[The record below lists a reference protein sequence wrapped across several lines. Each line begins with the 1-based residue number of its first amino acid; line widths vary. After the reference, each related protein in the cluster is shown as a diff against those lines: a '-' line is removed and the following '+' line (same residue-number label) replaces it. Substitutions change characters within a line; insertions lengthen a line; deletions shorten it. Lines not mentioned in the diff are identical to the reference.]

1 MYPLL
6 YNKNCKYRNIIMKI
20 KEIDI
25 KGVGG
30 IRDLHLKF
38 NDSMNILCGPNSIG
52 KTTVIE
58 SVASMFTFGSSIVKR
73 NVSCEMGQIEA
84 FVENNGEMM
93 NTKID
98 IMKFNPRENE
108 TVTSLMSFSS
118 RLLSIKVDRNF
129 QYSRLDSVP
138 SDKDR
143 PNNELWKEAI
153 YGIQYEGVKGWLVS
167 RHLYSAYPGSLS
179 EQQISNLKLAK
190 QCFSIINPSYSFSR
204 VLASSN
210 DIMVNTPQGEICYEY
225 LSSGFKSILSILF
238 EIIKE
243 IEFRFKEH
251 HMKAEDFDGIILID
265 EIEEHLH
272 PEWQEQI
279 LRVLRE
285 TFNNAQFIVTTHS
298 PHVIQTAEP
307 DEIIALR
314 LNEDNNVVVRDDIP
328 TSKYGFKGWTI
339 EEILYDVMG
348 MKTLRSALYEKVYSD
363 FGESIDEGDY
373 VRAKELYVELDILLH
388 PSNSQRKLLKFQ
400 LAKISE

>member
-1 MYPLL
+1 
-6 YNKNCKYRNIIMKI
+6 MKI

-30 IRDLHLKF
+30 IRDLHIKF

-58 SVASMFTFGSSIVKR
+58 SVATMFMYGTPVVKR
-73 NVSCEMGQIEA
+73 NVSCEKGLI
-84 FVENNGEMM
+84 
-93 NTKID
+93 
-98 IMKFNPRENE
+98 E
-108 TVTSLMSFSS
+108 TVAECDGEVKTTMVDIVNFIPTGNNTINSLTNYSS
-118 RLLSIKVDRNF
+118 KLLSIKVDRNF
-129 QYSRLDSVP
+129 HYARINAVP
-138 SDKDR
+138 SDPDR
-143 PNNELWKEAI
+143 GNSELWKETCQ
-153 YGIQYEGVKGWLVS
+153 GISYEGVKGWFVN
-167 RHLYSAYPGSLS
+167 RNLYSAHAGALS
-179 EQQISNLKLAK
+179 EQQLSNLKLAE
-190 QCFSIINPSYSFSR
+190 QCFSIINPSYSFSK

-210 DIMVNTPQGEICYEY
+210 DIMVNTPQGEIYYEY

-265 EIEEHLH
+265 EVEEHLH

-285 TFNNAQFIVTTHS
+285 TFKNAQFIVTTHS

-307 DEIIALR
+307 YEIIALR

-348 MKTLRSALYEKVYSD
+348 MKPLRSELYNKLYDD
-363 FGESIDEGDY
+363 FGKAIDEEDY
-373 VRAKELYVELDILLH
+373 GKAKDLYDELDLLLH
-388 PSNSQRKLLKFQ
+388 PNNSQRKLMKVQ
-400 LAKISE
+400 LAKISG